1 MVTVH
6 VRYFNMLRRTAGV
19 EHESIVLGTS
29 TLLAAL
35 EQIGER
41 HGPRLRAML
50 FSADGEPSPH
60 LVIFC
65 NKRLVGRDQLDRV
78 LAEGDELMLFPAISG
93 GALPIYRKEE
103 SGCPRP

>member
-1 MVTVH
+1 MVTIR
-6 VRYFNMLRRTAGV
+6 VRYFNMLRRAAGV
-19 EHESIVLGTS
+19 EQESFTLHAD

-50 FSADGEPSPH
+50 FSADGEISPH

-65 NKRLVGRDQLDRV
+65 NQRLVGHDQLDRA

-93 GALPIYRKEE
+93 GAHRIHRIGEN
-103 SGCPRP
+103 